1 MCLFVK
7 QPKRQLMTTK
17 EGSLSGTGTSLATWL
32 RDTLLSSKS
41 AELRLSGYG
50 ASAELLSRTLHLVE
64 DPEEAEAKDG
74 HVWHRFST
82 TVPAQELSMR
92 DMILLVATTEDQTD
106 AEKQVVLLKL
116 IPHPPPMLLSQNV
129 TKAFFVPD
137 YDIAQQRTY
146 AACNVAGNPSLVE
159 GHVPDTRF
167 KVETKVVILGQSC
180 LGGLKEQKRFR
191 AVRTDQSCAYCQ
203 NYLPWNVDYDVAAT
217 FSYEQ
222 CLYAAIDLRDDDKL
236 QKIATTMNYHPDLT
250 SSCYEVIPRAIQVG
264 RTDTT
269 MLKTLLDSKFD
280 PSCAGCPEMPMQT
293 AASGGFVSA
302 MEMLLDWNF
311 VLFRNIQLVFLCS
324 SVAGRTSC
332 ELQPKVFAWYVFWFS
347 LFQLAICSALSTLF
361 KAQDDLTR
369 SKISCFF
376 ESDCWLSL
384 ATNVGSISINFL
396 LFDPTQVRRKAD
408 VNAMDAKNGTAFLRA
423 SQHCQL
429 GALQLLLDHGAAVDQ
444 LVAPP
449 STRVC
454 LWRRMISWR
463 MHFCVMPGWCIDDV
477 DDFWIWFS
485 DFFGRWFL
493 YDARMTYGLFLV
505 DLRVAQSVFSYS
517 LFPRC
522 WVTPLVYLLG
532 AEVTKTCAEG
542 HQVDVIRMLLK
553 NGAKLSYQAP
563 WQIFGRFLIISIA

>member
-1 MCLFVK
+1 MMFDLVFYAFFVRISRYVPALHSNCTVEVQFCPVCFAPFLPASKGLQAAHLVHFADSCEKHCQEDPQSSYGTSCAKEEVVTFKAKKQKGKRRNGKGHNIEKTSMCLFVK

-332 ELQPKVFAWYVFWFS
+332 ELQPKVFA
-347 LFQLAICSALSTLF
+347 
-361 KAQDDLTR
+361 
-369 SKISCFF
+369 
-376 ESDCWLSL
+376 
-384 ATNVGSISINFL
+384 
-396 LFDPTQVRRKAD
+396 
-408 VNAMDAKNGTAFLRA
+408 
-423 SQHCQL
+423 
-429 GALQLLLDHGAAVDQ
+429 
-444 LVAPP
+444 
-449 STRVC
+449 
-454 LWRRMISWR
+454 
-463 MHFCVMPGWCIDDV
+463 
-477 DDFWIWFS
+477 
-485 DFFGRWFL
+485 
-493 YDARMTYGLFLV
+493 
-505 DLRVAQSVFSYS
+505 
-517 LFPRC
+517 
-522 WVTPLVYLLG
+522 
-532 AEVTKTCAEG
+532 
-542 HQVDVIRMLLK
+542 
-553 NGAKLSYQAP
+553 
-563 WQIFGRFLIISIA
+563 